1 MGAGGNE
8 ERRKLDSLRM
18 EYQKQKETPYEVL
31 VYESLKQKILS
42 GGYAAGEKIP
52 ELGVSRSPLPSAIRR
67 LGSEGLIEYYPYRG
81 AFVKAYTDKD
91 IHDAFAIRILLESY
105 AISNINPEALEQER
119 GEIEALI
126 ARCKSGDRRDE
137 KELDVLVHETAIRL
151 CQNAALLDIYRT
163 LYTKIGLFRD
173 ISIADKKMSDLA
185 NRSHAVM
192 LRSILDGNTSKA
204 LHIVK
209 KHLQESEE
217 KVTSY
222 YRGSRKEGA

>member
-1 MGAGGNE
+1 
-8 ERRKLDSLRM
+8 M

-52 ELGVSRSPLPSAIRR
+52 EQSVSEELGVSRSPLRSAIRR
-67 LGSEGLIEYYPYRG
+67 LASEGLIEYYPYRG
-81 AFVKAYTDKD
+81 AFVKAYTDKG
-91 IHDAFAIRILLESY
+91 ILLESY
-105 AISNINPEALEQER
+105 AISNIDPEALEQER

-137 KELDVLVHETAIRL
+137 KELDVLVHETAVRL
-151 CQNAALLDIYRT
+151 CQNEALLDIYRT

-217 KVTSY
+217 KVISY

>member
-1 MGAGGNE
+1 
-8 ERRKLDSLRM
+8 
-18 EYQKQKETPYEVL
+18 
-31 VYESLKQKILS
+31 
-42 GGYAAGEKIP
+42 
-52 ELGVSRSPLPSAIRR
+52 
-67 LGSEGLIEYYPYRG
+67 RG

-105 AISNINPEALEQER
+105 AISNIDPEALEQER

-126 ARCKSGDRRDE
+126 ARCTSGNRRDE

-192 LRSILDGNTSKA
+192 LDDTLALLVSRPNVLLTAHQAFLTEEALQNIAEETIKNLDAYFSGGLLENEICYLCDRDKA
-204 LHIVK
+204 GAECRK
-209 KHLQESEE
+209 N
-217 KVTSY
+217 
-222 YRGSRKEGA
+222 RKERCF

>member
-1 MGAGGNE
+1 
-8 ERRKLDSLRM
+8 M

-52 ELGVSRSPLPSAIRR
+52 EQSVSEELGVSRSPLRSAIRR
-67 LGSEGLIEYYPYRG
+67 LASEGLIEYYPSRG

-105 AISNINPEALEQER
+105 AISNIDPEALEQER

-137 KELDVLVHETAIRL
+137 KELDVLVHETAVRL
-151 CQNAALLDIYRT
+151 CQNEALLDIYRT

-217 KVTSY
+217 KVISY

>member
-1 MGAGGNE
+1 MPN
-8 ERRKLDSLRM
+8 
-18 EYQKQKETPYEVL
+18 
-31 VYESLKQKILS
+31 
-42 GGYAAGEKIP
+42 KIP
-52 ELGVSRSPLPSAIRR
+52 L
-67 LGSEGLIEYYPYRG
+67 YPYS
-81 AFVKAYTDKD
+81 AKTA
-91 IHDAFAIRILLESY
+91 
-105 AISNINPEALEQER
+105 QER

-137 KELDVLVHETAIRL
+137 KELDVLVHETAVRL

-217 KVTSY
+217 KVISY

>member
-1 MGAGGNE
+1 
-8 ERRKLDSLRM
+8 M

-52 ELGVSRSPLPSAIRR
+52 EQSVSEELGVSRSPLCSAIRR
-67 LGSEGLIEYYPYRG
+67 LASEGLIEYYPYRG

-105 AISNINPEALEQER
+105 AISNIDPEALEQER

-126 ARCKSGDRRDE
+126 ARCTSGDRRDE
-137 KELDVLVHETAIRL
+137 KELDVLVHETAVRL
-151 CQNAALLDIYRT
+151 CQNEALLDIYRT

-217 KVTSY
+217 KVISY

>member
-1 MGAGGNE
+1 
-8 ERRKLDSLRM
+8 M

-52 ELGVSRSPLPSAIRR
+52 EQSVSEELGVSRSPLRSAIRR
-67 LGSEGLIEYYPYRG
+67 LASEGLIEYYPYRG

-105 AISNINPEALEQER
+105 AISNIDPEALEQER

-126 ARCKSGDRRDE
+126 ARCTSGDRRDE
-137 KELDVLVHETAIRL
+137 KELDVLVHETAVRL
-151 CQNAALLDIYRT
+151 CYRT

-217 KVTSY
+217 KVISY